1 MSSTRVAREVRP
13 VCAVPTVESMPLRRP
28 PEPVS
33 DRVWSRLR
41 PRLVAGA
48 DEPASVCGVAET
60 SVAGAR
66 DDPPEGRDESAG
78 WVPDRASIQDLARRR
93 TPGARRRVRV
103 EVPDRLRTGEW
114 LPSKAAALGLLAVV
128 AVAAL
133 IFALRWGWASSRD
146 APALIRTAATPS
158 TSAGIGATA
167 TARAGPLGSASPGA
181 SGEGVVVVDVAGQ
194 VMHPGVFRLPAG
206 SRVDDALTAAGGV
219 TPEADVAALNRARLL
234 VDGEQV
240 RVPRPGEVVTT
251 GSAGGGAGGATASG
265 GHPLV
270 SLNNADLSAL
280 DGLPGVG
287 PVLAQRILDWRAAH
301 GRFTSV
307 DELGEVTG
315 IGAKLL
321 SQLKPLVT
329 L

>member
-1 MSSTRVAREVRP
+1 MVMRP
-13 VCAVPTVESMPLRRP
+13 VVAVPTVEGMPLRRP

-41 PRLVAGA
+41 PRAVAGA
-48 DEPASVCGVAET
+48 DEPSPPRRQAEVGVAD
-60 SVAGAR
+60 AR
-66 DDPPEGRDESAG
+66 DEPPEGRGEPAG
-78 WVPDRASIQDLARRR
+78 WVPDRESIPGSSRRR
-93 TPGARRRVRV
+93 PPGARRRVRV
-103 EVPDRLRTGEW
+103 EVPERLRTGEW
-114 LPSKAAALGLLAVV
+114 LPSKAAAIGLLAVV
-128 AVAAL
+128 VVAAL

-146 APALIRTAATPS
+146 APALIRAAATPS
-158 TSAGIGATA
+158 TSAGGGTSAS
-167 TARAGPLGSASPGA
+167 ARAAPLGSASPGA
-181 SGEGVVVVDVAGQ
+181 PGDGMVVVDVAGQ

-219 TPEADVAALNRARLL
+219 TPEADVGALNRARLL

-251 GSAGGGAGGATASG
+251 GSAGGGAGGATAAG

-307 DELGEVTG
+307 DELGEVSG
-315 IGAKLL
+315 IGGKLL